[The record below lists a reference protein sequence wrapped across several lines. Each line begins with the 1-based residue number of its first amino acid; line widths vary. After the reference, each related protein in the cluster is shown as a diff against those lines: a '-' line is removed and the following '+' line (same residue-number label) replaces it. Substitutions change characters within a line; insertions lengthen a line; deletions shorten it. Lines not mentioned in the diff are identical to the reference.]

1 MPKVFGLHEV
11 ELPADLTPEEFEEG
25 LGKQLTSL
33 PEYEGWKTYL
43 LKGDR
48 VSGPE
53 GSWCYSKWR
62 ALRRVIGITR
72 VRVSSPM
79 KSAGSTSNI
88 PKRQRS
94 GKSTG
99 LCSNLT
105 IRPTIS

>member
-11 ELPADLTPEEFEEG
+11 ELPAGLTPEEFEEG
-25 LGKQLTSL
+25 LGKQPASL

-48 VSGPE
+48 GE
-53 GSWCYSKWR
+53 RAGKSWCCSRWR
-62 ALRRVIGITR
+62 ALSRVIGITR
-72 VRVSSPM
+72 ARVRSPM
-79 KSAGSTSNI
+79 KSVGSTSNI

-94 GKSTG
+94 GTSTG

-105 IRPTIS
+105 LRPTIS